1 MPYHPAVAVE
11 IIEQL
16 TAAGFGAAD
25 AAIAAKVTQKLPGNL
40 SMAFGWELAGVA
52 TMLFG
57 RRVGIGREISDPVGL
72 VALGLLGAR
81 ASRLAMAGKL
91 TQPSQWGVGGDGA
104 GGDSFGGDTDFAA
117 GGGAPVQVVPSSR
130 LYGGARNAPGI
141 RQIGRG
147 GSFALLPATTEAR
160 GVAG

>member
-1 MPYHPAVAVE
+1 MSVE
-11 IIEQL
+11 IIEGA
-16 TAAGFGAAD
+16 TAAAFGAAD

-52 TMLFG
+52 AGMFG
-57 RRVGIGREISDPVGL
+57 KSVGLGREISDPVFL

-91 TQPSQWGVGGDGA
+91 FQPGQWGQGGDGSDGTA
-104 GGDSFGGDTDFAA
+104 AA
-117 GGGAPVQVVPSSR
+117 GGAYDMGGGGPLQLAPSR
-130 LYGGARNAPGI
+130 VYGGARNAPGV
-141 RQIGRG
+141 RMLGRG
-147 GSFALLPATTEAR
+147 GSFGLYPSTTEAR